1 VPVKSTHRFIH
12 RSDLHFPDDILF
24 SFIRSGDPS
33 VSIMEPA
40 DSKAGILHYLMKQQP
55 VSMQVKELPFYAKVT
70 IILFGLILA
79 TYILKNLGDI
89 LTPLA
94 FAVIIAI
101 LLNPLVNRLGTYK
114 VGKIPS
120 IFLAML
126 LAILVIAGIFYF
138 LSSQIIGFG
147 ENLPAL
153 KAKFSSLLA
162 SLQSWLQQKFGL
174 SIAKQTQMI
183 KEAANNSKA
192 LIGGTLNTV
201 LGTLGVILLLPVY
214 VFLFLYYKTLILN
227 FLFKVFA
234 EENAAKVSEI
244 LGQTKIAI
252 QSYMVGLLME
262 AAIVAAMNST
272 ALLIIGVKYAFLLG
286 VIGAI
291 LNMLPYIGG
300 LIAIALPILMATV
313 TSEGYTM
320 QLWIVAAYLAIQFID
335 NNILVPRIVSS
346 KVKINALFSIVA
358 VLLGGALWGVAGMFL
373 SIPTVGILKIIFD
386 RVDSMQPRGELL
398 GDEVPTNYKA
408 FSFRKKKKPSVAEK
422 VVSKSTGK

>member
-227 FLFKVFA
+227 FLFKVYA

-386 RVDSMQPRGELL
+386 RVDSMQPWGELL